1 MDISQVPVLLMACSW
16 AFTIVRVGMISWPG
30 ATNGHL
36 ASVAFYALA
45 VLESGLEPS
54 QIAVWLIRDHVA
66 ENFRVPGEWVD

>member
-1 MDISQVPVLLMACSW
+1 
-16 AFTIVRVGMISWPG
+16 MISWPG